1 MSRTFSVTLLAALLT
16 TSAFA
21 QDLADRPLQKLI
33 DCPTA
38 GGPATGSYDFEL
50 RAYPG
55 GGLLAGISVGLF
67 QRFTV
72 GLSYGGSDVIGYS
85 APDWNPQ
92 PGVAASFRIIN
103 ESRLLPALAVGFTNQ
118 GYGAWLDSLDRYQ
131 FKAKGFY
138 GVMGKYFTW
147 GPIGETG
154 IHFGANRNPV
164 EKGDKKVDLF
174 FAVDYWATRQLAVIA
189 EYSAALDDWKG
200 DGSFGMGRG
209 YLNAGLR
216 WSFGERLAIDLN
228 LRDLLNN
235 QEELLRGGS
244 QIGREIRICYEESL

>member
-1 MSRTFSVTLLAALLT
+1 MSRTLLASLLAALLT

-67 QRFTV
+67 QRFMV
-72 GLSYGGSDVIGYS
+72 GLSYGGSGVIGYS

-92 PGVAASFRIIN
+92 PGVAAAFRIIN

-138 GVMGKYFTW
+138 GVMGKYFAW

-164 EKGDKKVDLF
+164 EKGNKKVDLF
-174 FAVDYWATRQLAVIA
+174 VAVDYWATRQLAVIA

-216 WSFGERLAIDLN
+216 WSFGERLAIDVN

-244 QIGREIRICYEESL
+244 QIGREIRISYVESL